1 MKDLYKARRD
11 YAYAD
16 KLSRSEQKDLDSINR
31 QIAELEQKE
40 YTPIRLNRRVGP
52 TLSDAL
58 ARIRMWGILKF
69 NGWFK

>member
-31 QIAELEQKE
+31 RIAQLEQKD
-40 YTPIRLNRRVGP
+40 YTPTRLDRCVGP
-52 TLSDAL
+52 TLPDAL
-58 ARIRMWGILKF
+58 ARIRMWGVLKF